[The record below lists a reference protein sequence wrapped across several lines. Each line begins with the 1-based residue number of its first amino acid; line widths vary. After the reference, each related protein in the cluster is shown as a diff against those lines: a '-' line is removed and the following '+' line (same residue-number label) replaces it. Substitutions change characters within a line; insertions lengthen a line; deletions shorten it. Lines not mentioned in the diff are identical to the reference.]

1 MSEIIKVTPEELQQ
15 INDIKTQFSNVTF
28 AIGDNRIRKEILL
41 ESYKNLAK
49 QEQELLSRLST
60 KYGDGSINVNT
71 GEITL
76 REQNIGDI

>member
-1 MSEIIKVTPEELQQ
+1 MSETTKITPEELQQ
-15 INDIKTQFSNVTF
+15 INDVKTQFSNVTF
-28 AIGDNRIRKEILL
+28 ALGDNRIRKEILL
-41 ESYKNLAK
+41 ESYRTLAE
-49 QEQELLSRLST
+49 QEQELLNRLST